1 MLHGMYVKIKY
12 RSTPVIKKKKTGKA
26 NSEILLQYL
35 RTAKAEYKATYEV
48 NVNIICR
55 FLYEVRDRK
64 RGS

>member
-1 MLHGMYVKIKY
+1 M
-12 RSTPVIKKKKTGKA
+12 STLVIKKKTKTGKA

-35 RTAKAEYKATYEV
+35 RTAKAEYKAAYEV
-48 NVNIICR
+48 NVNTTCR